1 MSEFQQSTEEIQKID
16 QYLDK
21 GYKINYVYENLSG
34 MFVEFTRQK
43 EAILLQILTAD
54 ARKYFVTN
62 YRSRHYYNNCKRY
75 SICCLNGIA
84 FSSYGIL
91 STLLALPFTHNKA

>member
-54 ARKYFVTN
+54 ARKYFAA
-62 YRSRHYYNNCKRY
+62 K
-75 SICCLNGIA
+75 LQEQ
-84 FSSYGIL
+84 
-91 STLLALPFTHNKA
+91 TLLQ